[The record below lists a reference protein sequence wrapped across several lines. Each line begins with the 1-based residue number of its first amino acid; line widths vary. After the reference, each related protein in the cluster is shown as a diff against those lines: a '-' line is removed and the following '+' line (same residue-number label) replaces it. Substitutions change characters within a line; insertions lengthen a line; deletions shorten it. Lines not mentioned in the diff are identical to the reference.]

1 LIEAGYNA
9 VVLDNLH
16 NSSTEAIRRIEGI
29 VNKEVPFEKVD
40 LTDLDAVKA
49 VFAKYP
55 IDSVIHF
62 AGLKVAPTTCRLRI
76 GRWRKWKDPSGVLSR
91 ERRWQHQL
99 DQSNA
104 RSKCE
109 DSRLLLIRNG
119 LRRRDTF
126 RKHDSYPWYTIP
138 YTN

>member
-40 LTDLDAVKA
+40 LTELDAVKA

-62 AGLKVAPTTCRLRI
+62 AGLKVCAHDMQTKNRPLE
-76 GRWRKWKDPSGVLSR
+76 KV
-91 ERRWQHQL
+91 ERSLW
-99 DQSNA
+99 S
-104 RSKCE
+104 
-109 DSRLLLIRNG
+109 
-119 LRRRDTF
+119 
-126 RKHDSYPWYTIP
+126 TIA
-138 YTN
+138 